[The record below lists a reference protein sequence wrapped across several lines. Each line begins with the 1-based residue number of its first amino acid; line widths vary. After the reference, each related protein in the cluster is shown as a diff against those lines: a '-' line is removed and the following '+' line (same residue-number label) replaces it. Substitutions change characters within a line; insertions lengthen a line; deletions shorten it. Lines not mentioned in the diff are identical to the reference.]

1 MSDKE
6 KLAEFGPAGSEDSS
20 PELKELDSRI
30 RELGQLI
37 KSLQERETHS
47 RKALVNVLE
56 LMDSGA
62 PFTDGAFP
70 PETPESE
77 TGQEKDHPPSG
88 RAEAS
93 IETVLKE
100 RISQLLEEN
109 HRLRREVERTEQE
122 PQSKEGNLP
131 DLFEKAPVPMAVL
144 SDKGVFRHVN
154 QIFTSVLGYD
164 AQDAPS
170 LQDLAGCHPEDLLGN
185 RSQTG
190 TDSSEQGTKTVRPAD
205 RRMMIVCK
213 DGGEM
218 TFLSRASRLDSGDY
232 VITLDEITEHDQAAG
247 GDGQRDTLYQN
258 ILEDLQLGVVSC
270 DAQGN
275 ITEANSRALGMLGVL
290 DKKGLKTR
298 NLITWPGSGDSPGI
312 SGAVAKCLE
321 SGEPHVGELVF
332 RRIGGRGVFFR
343 LHLFPVRG
351 AGGETTGLQAVF
363 EDLSDQK
370 RAEELIL
377 RSERLRVLGQMC
389 SGLSHTFSNVLQV
402 VSGNANMALT
412 NLEVEDFEEIRA
424 NLEQVL
430 ESTRSGTE
438 VVRLLSQF
446 GRDPGR
452 RTSPRKVL
460 FDLNDSVAEGVEMCK
475 LWSKVLLE
483 REKISITQNLHLTPG
498 CYTEGDPD
506 QMAWVVLNLLRNA
519 VEAMPEGGRIDVTT
533 ALRDDHVNLIVQDNG
548 PGIPDGDI
556 RKIISAFW
564 TSKEA
569 HVGMGL
575 TVNSRIIRQH
585 RGTMGVKRVK
595 PHGTAFSI
603 KLPRA
608 PKPSDTVEVVQRRYA
623 DGQFNILLIDDER
636 AVVTILGKGLRKLG
650 NTIYMAQSGQEGLK
664 VFEQNHIDCVVC
676 DLGMEGMNGW
686 EVGRELMGRCL
697 ERDIRKPPF
706 ILLTGWG
713 GQLGGDELLSHP
725 YVDRIVEKPVTV
737 STIHEIVGE
746 EVRSAESEVQ

>member
-6 KLAEFGPAGSEDSS
+6 YQGKLDSAGSENSS
-20 PELKELDSRI
+20 PELEELDSRI
-30 RELGQLI
+30 RELGRLI
-37 KSLQERETHS
+37 DSLRERETHS
-47 RKALVNVLE
+47 RQALVDIME
-56 LMDSGA
+56 LLDPGD
-62 PFTDGAFP
+62 TTG
-70 PETPESE
+70 SE
-77 TGQEKDHPPSG
+77 PGEEGDHPP
-88 RAEAS
+88 REDKETS
-93 IETVLKE
+93 IETVLGD

-109 HRLRREVERTEQE
+109 RRLRLEVEEAEKE
-122 PQSKEGNLP
+122 PRSGEDDLL
-131 DLFEKAPVPMAVL
+131 DLFDNAPVPMAVV
-144 SDKGVFRHVN
+144 SDEGVFRRVN
-154 QIFTSVLGYD
+154 RAFESILGYD
-164 AQDAPS
+164 GQDAPPFR
-170 LQDLAGCHPEDLLGN
+170 DLAGRSPEDLFGN
-185 RSQTG
+185 RTEADEG
-190 TDSSEQGTKTVRPAD
+190 EEEAGPARWDSGRAV
-205 RRMMIVCK
+205 IVCK
-213 DGGEM
+213 GGEEK
-218 TFLSRASRLDSGDY
+218 TFLCRASRLDAGDY
-232 VITLDEITEHDQAAG
+232 LITLNEIREEDGAARA
-247 GDGQRDTLYQN
+247 DAGQEAVCRT
-258 ILEDLQLGVVSC
+258 ILEDLRMGVLSC
-270 DAQGN
+270 DARGN
-275 ITEANSRALGMLGVL
+275 ITEANSKALEMLGIL
-290 DKKGLKTR
+290 GEKDLKKR
-298 NLITWPGSGDSPGI
+298 NLITWPGSSDSHGI

-321 SGEPHVGELVF
+321 SGEPYVGELIF
-332 RRIGGRGVFFR
+332 RHGRRKGVFFR
-343 LHLFPVRG
+343 LHLFPDYG
-351 AGGETTGLQAVF
+351 PHGETIGLQAVF
-363 EDLSDQK
+363 QDLSDQK

-377 RSERLRVLGQMC
+377 QSERLRVLGQMC

-402 VSGNANMALT
+402 VSGNANMGLT
-412 NLEVEDFEEIRA
+412 NLEVEDFEEIGA
-424 NLEQVL
+424 NLEQII

-452 RTSPRKVL
+452 RSSPRRVL
-460 FDLNDSVAEGVEMCK
+460 FDMNDAVTEGVEMCK

-533 ALRDDHVNLIVQDNG
+533 ALKEDHVNLVVQDNG
-548 PGIPDGDI
+548 PGIPGGDI

-564 TSKEA
+564 TSKDD

-575 TVNSRIIRQH
+575 TVNSRIVRQH

-595 PHGTAFSI
+595 PRGTAFSI
-603 KLPRA
+603 KLPKA
-608 PKPSDTVEVVQRRYA
+608 PKPSDTVEVVQRGYA

-650 NTIYMAQSGQEGLK
+650 NTIFTAQSGQEGLE

-686 EVGRELMGRCL
+686 EVGRELMGRCV
-697 ERDIRKPPF
+697 ERDVRKPPF

-746 EVRSAESEVQ
+746 EVRSSQSDLQ